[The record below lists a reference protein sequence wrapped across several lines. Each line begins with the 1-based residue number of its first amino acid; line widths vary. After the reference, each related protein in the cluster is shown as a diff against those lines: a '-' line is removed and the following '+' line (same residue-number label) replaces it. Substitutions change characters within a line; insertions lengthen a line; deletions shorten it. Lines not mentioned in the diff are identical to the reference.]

1 MDTPLSPTD
10 RTSLGRHAERGKT
23 DRDALRAV
31 LEAGVICHIGLLMN
45 GAPRVLPTAY
55 GVDWD
60 GPDPGGTLYIH
71 GSVAATSLRAAPEQ
85 EMCVTVTHLDGL
97 VLARSAFNSSM
108 NYRSAVII
116 GRPRLVTDPAEVS
129 LGLERVV
136 DQVCPGRWE
145 MLRESTRRELAA
157 TAVLA
162 LPLHEA
168 SVKVRDAEAGDDDSD
183 VEADAVWAGVIPVSV
198 EYGAPVTNSNCD
210 LPVPEHVTARVTT

>member
-1 MDTPLSPTD
+1 MSPTD
-10 RTSLGRHAERGKT
+10 RTALGRHSERGKAERRELY
-23 DRDALRAV
+23 DV
-31 LEAGVICHIGLLMN
+31 LDAGVICHIGLLMN

-55 GVDWD
+55 GFDPD
-60 GPDPGGTLYIH
+60 GPDQGGTLYLH

-85 EMCVTVTHLDGL
+85 EMCATITHLDGL

-116 GRPRLVTDPAEVS
+116 GRPRLVTDPAEVT

-136 DQVCPGRWE
+136 DQVCPGRWAA
-145 MLRESTRRELAA
+145 LRDSTRKELAA

-168 SVKVRDAEAGDDDSD
+168 SVKVRDAEAGDDASD
-183 VEADAVWAGVIPVSV
+183 VEANAVWAGVIPVSV
-198 EYGAPVTNSNCD
+198 QYGAPVANSDCD
-210 LPVPEHVTARVTT
+210 LPVPDHVQARVS